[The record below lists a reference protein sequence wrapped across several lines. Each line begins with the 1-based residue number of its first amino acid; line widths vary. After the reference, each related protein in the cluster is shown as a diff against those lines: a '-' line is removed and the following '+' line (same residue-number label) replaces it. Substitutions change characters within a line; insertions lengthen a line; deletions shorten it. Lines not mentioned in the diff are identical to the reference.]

1 MAQIR
6 ERPSNDARFLITGAK
21 GFIGA
26 WIVKNL
32 VERGEHPYIFDTD
45 TESHRLRALL
55 TDEQMERLCFIR
67 GDVVRFEDLDRAV
80 AEHGVTHI
88 IHGAALQV
96 PACAAAP
103 VRGAQ
108 VNVLGTLNVFG

>member
-1 MAQIR
+1 MAQTR
-6 ERPSNDARFLITGAK
+6 ERSSNDARFLITGAK

-55 TDEQMERLCFIR
+55 TDEQTERLCFIR

-80 AEHGVTHI
+80 AAH
-88 IHGAALQV
+88 A
-96 PACAAAP
+96 
-103 VRGAQ
+103 
-108 VNVLGTLNVFG
+108 GT